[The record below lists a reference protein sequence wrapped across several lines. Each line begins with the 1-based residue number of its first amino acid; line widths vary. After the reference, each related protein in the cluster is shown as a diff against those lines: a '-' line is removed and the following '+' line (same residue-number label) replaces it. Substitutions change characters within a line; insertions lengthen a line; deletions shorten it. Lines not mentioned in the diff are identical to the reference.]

1 MDISLDIEQ
10 DKYYLTPYQM
20 LMDYSDIYIKEHENE
35 QIGANFEGVYNSCL
49 YANNFTKL
57 LGVGNLL
64 NLRECFREKFSELR
78 TAGVDYDSTLNPHT
92 MCEIEVE
99 DLSGTPTT
107 YNYSYGL
114 LYNHQYRNQLTV
126 RIWGLVFDPDFIG
139 HGAGTITGY
148 DDIVID
154 YDKPQ
159 SIRENLIAYSIRHL
173 NTLPAMD
180 ERLEGSNTIV
190 IGTFNGI
197 CKPIREMGFDPIS
210 VESGLRYYLRFVYST
225 LDMYDDIP
233 EGLLTPPPQ
242 SLLHT
247 FYYGYCPI
255 YMIPF
260 TDVTASI
267 GDYVAPAINP
277 SAPAGGVYLNSIYSI
292 KINGVEYESEN
303 TSDSQSHTTPEHDWN
318 SKTFYETS
326 DYIPSD
332 GVPINDALDTGFIH
346 AYALSP
352 AIAKSLSNFMLT
364 DDFIEGVK
372 HLFADPIDYIVSFC
386 MLPIEPTTG
395 GSANI
400 MIGGVNTEIQA
411 DIIAEQFKE
420 FKCGKCKC
428 DELWNGFVDYNTK
441 VSIYL
446 PFVGIKYL
454 NVDDVMTGELEV
466 IYRVDVLTGEFIV
479 TVNSNTKRDLNGII
493 AAFNGCMGMDI
504 PINAVSYQNKV
515 QALTSAVSGGI
526 GFASGVASGNA
537 LGAVSGA
544 GTAVTG
550 VAEAVLMKPTI
561 ERSGSLSGSSGV
573 LGNYTPYL
581 IIERPV
587 QALPKNYKDL
597 NGYASRIGGK
607 VGDFSGYLEL
617 DEIDL
622 SGIACTEAEKDLIL
636 QAFKEGCFV

>member
-1 MDISLDIEQ
+1 MDIELDLEE
-10 DKYYLTPYQM
+10 DKYYLTPFDM
-20 LMDYSDIYIKEHENE
+20 LMDYSDSYIKEHEHE
-35 QIGANFEGVYNSCL
+35 SIGANFEGFVNSCL
-49 YANNFTKL
+49 YGYNFTKL
-57 LGVGNLL
+57 LGVGNLV
-64 NLRECFREKFSELR
+64 NLREAFREKFTELR
-78 TAGVDYDSTLNPHT
+78 TAGLDYDSTQTPHT
-92 MCEIEVE
+92 MCELELE
-99 DLSGTPTT
+99 DLSGNETT

-114 LYNHQYRNQLTV
+114 IYNHQYRNQLIV
-126 RIWGLVFDPDFIG
+126 RLFGMVFDPDFIG
-139 HGAGTITGY
+139 GGSGTQYGYLDIT
-148 DDIVID
+148 ID
-154 YDKPQ
+154 YDKSQ
-159 SIRENLIAYSIRHL
+159 TIRENLIAYTIRHL
-173 NTLPAMD
+173 NTPAAANA
-180 ERLEGSNTIV
+180 RLEGSITIV

-210 VESGLRYYLRFVYST
+210 TESGLRYYLKFLYAT

-233 EGLLTPPPQ
+233 EGLLDPPPQ
-242 SLLHT
+242 SILHT

-255 YMIPF
+255 YTIPF
-260 TDVTASI
+260 ADLNAEI
-267 GDYVAPAINP
+267 GDVVDPTAFPAAP
-277 SAPAGGVYLNSIYSI
+277 SGSLYLNNLYGI
-292 KINGVEYESEN
+292 KINGVDYEASN
-303 TSDSQSHTTPEHDWN
+303 TSDSQSRTTPEHDWN

-346 AYALSP
+346 AYLMTPTNARAL
-352 AIAKSLSNFMLT
+352 ANYMLT

-372 HLFADPIDYIVSFC
+372 HLFADPIDYILSFS
-386 MLPIEPTTG
+386 MIPVQPTTG
-395 GSANI
+395 GSAHI
-400 MIGGVNTEIQA
+400 LIGGVDTEISA
-411 DIIAEQFKE
+411 DVIAEQFKE

-441 VSIYL
+441 VSIFL

-493 AAFNGCMGMDI
+493 AAYNGCMGMDV
-504 PINAVSYQNKV
+504 PINAVSYQNKI

-526 GFASGVASGNA
+526 GFAAGVASGNA

-544 GTAVTG
+544 GSAAAG

-607 VGDFSGYLEL
+607 VSDFSGYLEL